1 MDIDTC
7 MKTGNHPIEDTL
19 LQTHLYKY
27 IKILVRNLKFE
38 RKLKNKLALNA
49 SGKNMCKVLM
59 LLD

>member
-7 MKTGNHPIEDTL
+7 MKTGNHPIEHTL

-27 IKILVRNLKFE
+27 IKILVQNLKFE

-49 SGKNMCKVLM
+49 RWKKICVRY
-59 LLD
+59 